1 MPDNYIV
8 FIGRLGAVK
17 NIYMLL
23 DAYEKARLN
32 ECYLVIVGDGVDM
45 MSLQKYAIKLSKKS
59 ALFYQG
65 LLITL
70 CLS

>member
-32 ECYLVIVGDGVDM
+32 ECYLVIVGDGDDDKRNPFSVFCEGF
-45 MSLQKYAIKLSKKS
+45 L
-59 ALFYQG
+59 
-65 LLITL
+65 
-70 CLS
+70 